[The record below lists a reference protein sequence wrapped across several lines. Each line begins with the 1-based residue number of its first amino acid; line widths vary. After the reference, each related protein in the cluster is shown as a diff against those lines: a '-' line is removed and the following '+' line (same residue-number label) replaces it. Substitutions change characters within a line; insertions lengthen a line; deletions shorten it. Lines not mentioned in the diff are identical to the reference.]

1 MALVFASMSD
11 ANRLLPMNIDVHHG
25 ISQVQIKTMP
35 QHGKLFCIPSLFNGT
50 ILSRT
55 DFQSVT
61 VASLQEL
68 SQVYQEVTVN
78 RSYCSFGVPVSE
90 SSTSFHYGINTVYV
104 AYIYL

>member
-11 ANRLLPMNIDVHHG
+11 ANRLLPMNIDVHYG

-55 DFQSVT
+55 DFQSV
-61 VASLQEL
+61 ASLQEL

-90 SSTSFHYGINTVYV
+90 PSTSFNYGINTVYV